1 MHWNAIALSVIAALA
16 LPVVGLITGRV
27 VGDFFLR
34 GDLIGATGAAFGVLV
49 YALALA
55 SSYSHLRHYYKGYE
69 AQGVRA
75 SWALALAVEVA
86 TFYMSFSYV
95 VIHSAWAFWGSLIG
109 AFVVFWGNLSSM
121 YEARLERARAVQA
134 APDGRA
140 LVGEAPA
147 PAVRAPAGGEEPIA
161 QTQPLRATRGAA
173 QARPQYEAIFLA
185 AEAVETE
192 VSRVRQSVQTVK
204 AAVPPEQA
212 WAHVATTPRP
222 EAGSEP
228 LPEVPARAKDN
239 PLAGGPATLRL
250 REPCSRPPQATDRE
264 PTPTPSLSEGDREVL
279 RLAAEG
285 PVGPSGLSRVLGIA
299 KSSAGDRLKRLE
311 RMGLL
316 VKRGS
321 SYVPT
326 SHAQASIE
334 GGQALYQGAQ
344 APR

>member
-121 YEARLERARAVQA
+121 YEARVQTATLRASSSVASFPGDSRVVDKAPAASEEPVVQA
-134 APDGRA
+134 QPFRA
-140 LVGEAPA
+140 
-147 PAVRAPAGGEEPIA
+147 AVDPVQERS
-161 QTQPLRATRGAA
+161 
-173 QARPQYEAIFLA
+173 QYEAILETLLS
-185 AEAVETE
+185 AEAVETKI
-192 VSRVRQSVQTVK
+192 SQVRQSVRAVQTATVPQK
-204 AAVPPEQA
+204 A
-212 WAHVATTPRP
+212 R
-222 EAGSEP
+222 SEP
-228 LPEVPARAKDN
+228 LSEIPTRTEER
-239 PLAGGPATLRL
+239 
-250 REPCSRPPQATDRE
+250 QQE
-264 PTPTPSLSEGDREVL
+264 PTLLLSEGDKEVL

-285 PVGPSGLSRVLGIA
+285 PIGPSGISRALGIA
-299 KSSAGDRLKRLE
+299 KSSAGDRLKKLE

-344 APR
+344 APH